1 MTNEENPEEWAPP
14 NPVSPSVPSEWSPP
28 VSSLPT
34 PPRPPRGSAGTAPS
48 APTTSIST
56 GPIVA
61 TGVGGSRWAGRA
73 LALGAAVMLIGGGGY
88 LALNAGGRDGGADS
102 PAAALEGALQSLAEE
117 DLIGAAEFVEPRER
131 ETLIDAGFDMVE
143 ELVRLEVFDDTLDLS
158 SVHGIELDFGGLEFS
173 VVEIRP
179 DLVHI
184 FIERG
189 SYVMS
194 VDGSAVPFGPL
205 VTDRMD
211 SSELA
216 PSETTGGQMISRATP
231 VVAVQRDGR
240 WYLSLWYSVAENA
253 RLELN
258 EQLPTSADRVTAIG
272 GDTPERTITNL
283 IGALE
288 HGDIATSI
296 GMMDPE
302 EMSALYDYAPLFLD
316 EAQTAVDEFLD
327 SARADGWVWSVDD
340 VLVSAVTDGNLATV
354 TIDSFEFNAT
364 GPHGSM
370 IEVQF
375 SPEQTLVSTDDGYGF
390 TYRVEVAD
398 GCTTMSTNDE
408 YSEPE
413 TQTFCNDEMFAGLG
427 IEGLMTGGIGRLGT
441 VQGGLVLREVDG
453 RWFVSPVRSGS
464 AALMSMLESLDAES
478 LASTVDGFVELMSDP
493 FGQSEGFSNGGGD
506 DYMRFGEL
514 GMDSDFFA
522 EPEIYESPVA
532 ENIGLLPNGEYEW
545 SFDLLP
551 GFVDEVWTGWLSNGT
566 PTDFSQG
573 VTVGVAGDDAVSQF
587 EILVLSDIGLSDEAA
602 LAAMLG
608 ANVVSTDGISHVSGF
623 SEWGPFVAARYLSGF
638 VLVGD
643 PLNDVVSPDA
653 FALLVKLLDA

>member
-1 MTNEENPEEWAPP
+1 
-14 NPVSPSVPSEWSPP
+14 
-28 VSSLPT
+28 
-34 PPRPPRGSAGTAPS
+34 
-48 APTTSIST
+48 
-56 GPIVA
+56 
-61 TGVGGSRWAGRA
+61 
-73 LALGAAVMLIGGGGY
+73 MLIGGGGY
-88 LALNAGGRDGGADS
+88 LALNAGGHDGGADS
-102 PAAALEGALQSLAEE
+102 PADALEGALQSLAEE

-143 ELVRLEVFDDTLDLS
+143 ELVRLEVLDDTLDLS

-179 DLVHI
+179 DLAHI

-189 SYVMS
+189 SYVIS

-216 PSETTGGQMISRATP
+216 ISETTGGQMISRTTP

-258 EQLPTSADRVTAIG
+258 EQLPNSADRVTAIG
-272 GDTPERTITNL
+272 GDTPERTITSL

-316 EAQTAVDEFLD
+316 EAQTTVDEFLE

-364 GPHGSM
+364 GPHGST

-408 YSEPE
+408 YSGPE

-478 LASTVDGFVELMSDP
+478 LASTVDGFVELMNDP
-493 FGQSEGFSNGGGD
+493 FGQSEVFSNGGGD
-506 DYMRFGEL
+506 NYIRPFDDL
-514 GMDSDFFA
+514 GMDPDFFA
-522 EPEIYESPVA
+522 EPEIYESPFA
-532 ENIGLLPNGEYEW
+532 ENIGLLPDGEYKW

-551 GFVDEVWTGWLSNGT
+551 GLADEIWTGWLSNGI
-566 PTDFSQG
+566 PTDFSRG
-573 VTVGVAGDDAVSQF
+573 VSAGVAGDDPVSQF
-587 EILVLSDIGLSDEAA
+587 EVLVLRGIDGVDDDAA
-602 LAAMLG
+602 LATLLG
-608 ANVVSTDGISHVSGF
+608 AKVVSTDGVSHVSGF
-623 SEWGPFVAARYLSGF
+623 SEWGPFVAARYRSGF